1 MDVSI
6 IIVNWNTRE
15 LLLNCLSSVF
25 ATASGLDVEIIVVD
39 NGSEDG
45 SVRAVQEQF
54 PGVFIIHNNL
64 NLGFARANNQAL
76 ARAAGR
82 YLLLLN
88 SDAALT
94 EGSLQGLVAFMD
106 KTPGAGIAAC
116 QYMDIDG
123 SRQNSFDSF
132 PTLATE
138 LFNKTIL
145 KRLFPARYPSKR
157 RDYREPLEVDSVIGA
172 CMLVRAEAVRK
183 VGGLDEDYF
192 FFLEETDW
200 CYRMRRAGWPVY
212 HLPHIRVYHLQGK
225 SKEKSPVKAW
235 IEYYRSLYLF
245 FKKNRSALSYYVL
258 RTGKVLKLA
267 LNLLLVSAGTGCTL
281 GMNKG
286 LVRHFRIYGGLL
298 RWHLKGC
305 PRDGGLAVGEKIRT

>member
-25 ATASGLDVEIIVVD
+25 ATASGLDVEIMVVD

-45 SVRAVQEQF
+45 SVGAVREQF
-54 PGVFIIHNNL
+54 PGVTIIQNNL

-116 QYMDIDG
+116 RYIDIDG
-123 SRQNSFDSF
+123 SSQNSFDSF

-145 KRLFPARYPSKR
+145 KTLFPARFPSKR

-200 CYRMRRAGWPVY
+200 CFRMRRAGWLVY

-245 FKKNRSALSYYVL
+245 FKKNRSPLSYAAL
-258 RTGKVLKLA
+258 RVARFAKVAVNCA
-267 LNLLLVSAGTGCTL
+267 LNLLGLFLTAGKSRKLREKTA
-281 GMNKG
+281 
-286 LVRHFRIYGGLL
+286 VYGLL
-298 RWHLKGC
+298 LCWHLLLC
-305 PRDGGLAVGEKIRT
+305 PRSWGLKKP